1 MSLFSDLI
9 ASGKIRDRDTLRRVY
24 RRLVK
29 RLHPDSAPK
38 GEATAVEAKPKAFV
52 DFDNLKRDLAEAER
66 LLLELG
72 STRPEDEGGI
82 GAEARRSDATSTKP
96 QPAPPPRKAH
106 DGASAKR
113 AVFNRGILIAEL
125 RDLVARGLPV
135 NLRAASRNRA
145 YRDCVATV
153 SAELALLS
161 GDQERFAR
169 IDAQMRTVKYGSLRL
184 HYYVMQ
190 VFWNGLDWASLGLP
204 WSRDTA
210 LRDFG
215 VIRDNLGELGLVE
228 LEALLAWIIEAER
241 PLSQASRA
249 AVHKR

>member
-38 GEATAVEAKPKAFV
+38 SEVATVEAKPRTYV

-72 STRPEDEGGI
+72 PGGDEGGT
-82 GAEARRSDATSTKP
+82 GAEARRSGATSEKP
-96 QPAPPPRKAH
+96 RPVPAQGKAH
-106 DGASAKR
+106 DR
-113 AVFNRGILIAEL
+113 ATPNRPLFNRGILIAEL

-145 YRDCVATV
+145 YRDCVSTV
-153 SAELALLS
+153 GA
-161 GDQERFAR
+161 
-169 IDAQMRTVKYGSLRL
+169 
-184 HYYVMQ
+184 
-190 VFWNGLDWASLGLP
+190 
-204 WSRDTA
+204 
-210 LRDFG
+210 
-215 VIRDNLGELGLVE
+215 
-228 LEALLAWIIEAER
+228 
-241 PLSQASRA
+241 
-249 AVHKR
+249 